1 MTEEYDIAIIGA
13 GHAGCEAALA
23 AARMGCK
30 TLLTVINADT
40 IGAMSCNPAIGGLA
54 KGHLVR
60 EIDALGGEM
69 AKNIDATS
77 IQFRRLNTSKGPAVR
92 SSRAQADR
100 LLYRLRMKSVV
111 ENQANLTVKQ
121 TVVDGFLIE
130 NGQIAGILTSLDE
143 EIRTKAVVVATGTF
157 LNGLVHIGLKN
168 FPAGRL
174 GDAPAKKLS
183 VWFKENG
190 FAVGRMKTGTVPRLA
205 AHSID
210 YSELEIQRSDYPP
223 AHFSFSSKG
232 GYTLPQLPCHITY
245 TNEKTHAAIRAGIDR
260 SPMYAGIIKGIGAR
274 YCPSVEDKVMRFPE
288 KDRHQIFLEPE
299 GLDTVEVYPNGLP
312 TSLPLAVQT
321 AMIHS
326 IKGLEN
332 AQIIRP
338 GYAIEYDYIDPLGLQ
353 PSLETKQVRGL
364 FLAGQI
370 NGTSGYEEAAAQGLM
385 AGINA
390 VRYCRRMEPL
400 ILDRS
405 QAYIGVLIDDLVTY
419 GTKEPYRLF
428 TSRAEY
434 RLLLREDNADARLA
448 PIGYNIG
455 LLPEPAYKLFLEK
468 QQAIENG
475 KNVLETIAIRPLPAA
490 NDALAALGSST
501 IKQKCTLADL
511 LRRPELSIL
520 SFGSLPLDSVE
531 QGLVAEIV
539 AGGVKEEIE
548 LQIKFKG
555 YLDRQDEQVARFKKM
570 ESLLLP
576 KDIDYRS
583 LSGLSNEVVEKL
595 TRIQPVS
602 LGQASRISGI
612 TPAAISVLQVH
623 LKKMAKQ
630 SQPSGL

>member
-1 MTEEYDIAIIGA
+1 MFSEEFDIIVIGA

-23 AARMGCK
+23 AARMGCR

-100 LLYRLRMKSVV
+100 LLYRLRMKSIV
-111 ENQANLTVKQ
+111 ENQKNLTVKQ
-121 TVVDGFLIE
+121 TVVDGLLVRDDAIC
-130 NGQIAGILTSLDE
+130 GIRTSLDE
-143 EIRTKAVVVATGTF
+143 EIKAKAVVVATGTF
-157 LNGLVHIGLKN
+157 LNGLVHIGMKN

-174 GDAPAKKLS
+174 GDAPSRGLAA
-183 VWFKENG
+183 WFRDNG

-210 YSELEIQRSDYPP
+210 YSQLEEQKSDYPP
-223 AHFSFSSKG
+223 AHFSFQSSG
-232 GYTLPQLPCHITY
+232 DYILPQRSCYITY
-245 TNEKTHAAIRAGIDR
+245 TNEKTHEIIRGGISQ

-274 YCPSVEDKVMRFPE
+274 YCPSIEDKVMRFPQ
-288 KDRHQIFLEPE
+288 KDKHQIFLEPE
-299 GLDTVEVYPNGLP
+299 GLDTTEVYPNGVP
-312 TSLPLAVQT
+312 TSLPLSVQT

-326 IKGLEN
+326 IKGLEK
-332 AQIIRP
+332 AEIIRP
-338 GYAIEYDYIDPLGLQ
+338 GYAIEYDYIDPLGLH
-353 PSLETKQVRGL
+353 PSLETRKTRGL

-385 AGINA
+385 AGING
-390 VRYCRRMEPL
+390 VQYCRGLEPI

-405 QAYIGVLIDDLVTY
+405 QAYIGVLIDDLVTL

-448 PIGYNIG
+448 DVGHRIG
-455 LLPEPAYKLFLEK
+455 LVKPDIHTRFSRK
-468 QQAIENG
+468 QQHIHAGIALLENIFLKPG
-475 KNVLETIAIRPLPAA
+475 SAT
-490 NDALAALGSST
+490 NDALAAHGSSALR
-501 IKQKCTLADL
+501 QRASFADL
-511 LRRPELSIL
+511 LRRPELSIDL
-520 SFGSLPLDSVE
+520 LKTLVLPDDIAQQLQPLFDNPH
-531 QGLVAEIV
+531 
-539 AGGVKEEIE
+539 KEEIE
-548 LQIKFKG
+548 LQVKFKG
-555 YLDRQDEQVARFKKM
+555 YLERQQEQVDRFKKI
-570 ESLLLP
+570 ESVQIPADL
-576 KDIDYRS
+576 DYRG

-595 TRIQPVS
+595 SRIKPVS
-602 LGQASRISGI
+602 LGQASRISGV

-623 LKKMAKQ
+623 LRKIRKN
-630 SQPSGL
+630 

>member
-1 MTEEYDIAIIGA
+1 
-13 GHAGCEAALA
+13 
-23 AARMGCK
+23 
-30 TLLTVINADT
+30 
-40 IGAMSCNPAIGGLA
+40 
-54 KGHLVR
+54 
-60 EIDALGGEM
+60 
-69 AKNIDATS
+69 
-77 IQFRRLNTSKGPAVR
+77 
-92 SSRAQADR
+92 
-100 LLYRLRMKSVV
+100 
-111 ENQANLTVKQ
+111 
-121 TVVDGFLIE
+121 
-130 NGQIAGILTSLDE
+130 
-143 EIRTKAVVVATGTF
+143 
-157 LNGLVHIGLKN
+157 
-168 FPAGRL
+168 
-174 GDAPAKKLS
+174 
-183 VWFKENG
+183 
-190 FAVGRMKTGTVPRLA
+190 
-205 AHSID
+205 
-210 YSELEIQRSDYPP
+210 
-223 AHFSFSSKG
+223 
-232 GYTLPQLPCHITY
+232 
-245 TNEKTHAAIRAGIDR
+245 
-260 SPMYAGIIKGIGAR
+260 
-274 YCPSVEDKVMRFPE
+274 
-288 KDRHQIFLEPE
+288 
-299 GLDTVEVYPNGLP
+299 
-312 TSLPLAVQT
+312 
-321 AMIHS
+321 MIHS

-455 LLPEPAYKLFLEK
+455 LLPEPAYKLFLDK

-475 KNVLETIAIRPLPAA
+475 KNILETIAIRPLPGA

-520 SFGSLPLDSVE
+520 SFGTLPLDSVE
-531 QGLVAEIV
+531 QGLVAEII

-570 ESLLLP
+570 ESLRLP

>member
-1 MTEEYDIAIIGA
+1 MMTEEYDVVVIGA

-69 AKNIDATS
+69 ARNIDATS

-100 LLYRLRMKSVV
+100 LLYRLRMKSIV
-111 ENQANLTVKQ
+111 ENQENLTVKQ
-121 TVVDGFLIE
+121 TVVDGLLIE
-130 NGQIAGILTSLDE
+130 NDRIHGVRTSLDE
-143 EIRTKAVVVATGTF
+143 DIRTTAVVVATGTF

-174 GDAPAKKLS
+174 GDSPAIRLS
-183 VWFKENG
+183 AWFKENG

-210 YSELEIQRSDYPP
+210 YSGLEVQHSDYPP
-223 AHFSFSSKG
+223 AHFSYALKG

-245 TNEKTHAAIRAGIDR
+245 TNDLTHEVIRRGIDQ
-260 SPMYAGIIKGIGAR
+260 SPMYTGIIKGIGAR
-274 YCPSVEDKVMRFPE
+274 YCPSIEDKIMRFPE

-312 TSLPLAVQT
+312 TSLPLATQT

-326 IKGLEN
+326 IKGLEK

-338 GYAIEYDYIDPLGLQ
+338 GYAIEYDYIDPLGLH
-353 PSLETKQVRGL
+353 PSLETKQVQGL

-390 VRYCRRMEPL
+390 VRSCRNQEPL

-405 QAYIGVLIDDLVTY
+405 QAYIGVLIDDLVTC

-434 RLLLREDNADARLA
+434 RLLLREDNADARLTA
-448 PIGYNIG
+448 IGYDIG
-455 LLPEPAYKLFLEK
+455 LVKEAAYRQFMEK
-468 QQAIENG
+468 QQSIRAGIAA
-475 KNVLETIAIRPLPAA
+475 LETIAIKPNAA
-490 NDALAALGSST
+490 INEALISLNSSA
-501 IKQKCTLADL
+501 IKQKSSLADL
-511 LRRPELSIL
+511 LRRPELSINSL
-520 SFGSLPLDSVE
+520 SSLPIAAEDQGALAGLSDST
-531 QGLVAEIV
+531 
-539 AGGVKEEIE
+539 VKEEIE
-548 LQIKFKG
+548 LQVKFKG
-555 YLDRQDEQVARFKKM
+555 YIDRQDEQVARFKKM
-570 ESLLLP
+570 ESMLLP
-576 KDIDYRS
+576 NNIDYRF

-595 TRIQPVS
+595 TKIQPVS

-623 LKKMAKQ
+623 LKKLQKHR
-630 SQPSGL
+630 